1 MGVGGVYMRL
11 FPAVEEVEGEHVVS
25 VNGVG
30 DTFVGTIVAGL
41 AAQKRDD
48 GTAAAAGR
56 VEDFIDIA
64 QRAAVLTLKSKESVS
79 PGLGTLRMLL

>member
-48 GTAAAAGR
+48 GTAAGR

>member
-1 MGVGGVYMRL
+1 MRL
-11 FPAVEEVEGEHVVS
+11 FPAVEEVEVEDIVS

-30 DTFVGTIVAGL
+30 DTFCGTVVAGL
-41 AAQKRDD
+41 ASKQGR
-48 GTAAAAGR
+48 GR

-64 QRAAVLTLKSKESVS
+64 QRAAVLTLKSKEAVS